1 MSAFTAGMKRTL
13 GAAAAIAFSAGLLAG
28 VSDTRVQ
35 AREKK
40 VEEAA
45 KGPKLTE
52 AVRKQLLDAQ
62 TKQKAGDNAG
72 ALAALRLAEQ
82 VPARTADDNFYIANL
97 KISVAQASKDNAL
110 LKEALQ
116 NALDSGQTSPEQ
128 TLTFTR
134 ILGDMAANAKDYP
147 TALRYYEAVAKLKPN
162 DTELTANIAKLKF
175 DNKSLPLPDRIAALR
190 TATEMA
196 ERAGQKPEEFL
207 YKARLSLAYDAKLAT
222 EANAAAQALVRAYP
236 SAPNWES
243 AAYVFRGN
251 LKLDDQTDLDTYR
264 LQRATGAMTGEG
276 QYLDYAQVAQLRGL
290 PGESRAVLAEGVAK
304 KVLDPSKPGYQELAR
319 VLTPAKVAAD
329 RASLPASE
337 KQAASSPTGK
347 LANATA
353 DGYFAHGDYARAVAL
368 YRLALSKGG
377 VDTARANMR
386 LGVALAMTGDK
397 AGADSALKAV
407 SRRTARDAGAIL
419 ADLARAEGVRPGRAR
434 WIFRRRA
441 RIGRRW
447 KSRSA

>member
-1 MSAFTAGMKRTL
+1 MSAFKDGMKRML
-13 GAAAAIAFSAGLLAG
+13 GAAAAIAFVAGLLAG

-72 ALAALRLAEQ
+72 ALVALRAAEQ
-82 VPARTADDNFYIANL
+82 VPGRTPDDNFYIANI
-97 KISVAQASKDNAL
+97 KISVAQATKDNAL

-116 NALDSGQTSPEQ
+116 NALDSGQTNPEQ

-147 TALRYYEAVAKLKPN
+147 TAVRYYEAVAKLKPN
-162 DTELTANIAKLKF
+162 DLEVTANIAKLKF
-175 DNKSLPLPDRIAALR
+175 DNKSLPVADRIAALKN
-190 TATEMA
+190 ATEIA
-196 ERAGQKPEEFL
+196 ERAGQKAEEFL
-207 YKARLSLAYDAKLAT
+207 YQARLSLAYDAKLVT
-222 EANAAAQALVRAYP
+222 ETNPAAQALIRAYP
-236 SAPNWES
+236 KPKNWES
-243 AAYVFRGN
+243 AIYTFRGN

-276 QYLDYAQVAQLRGL
+276 QYLDYAQTAQLRGL

-304 KVLDPSKPGYQELAR
+304 KAIDPAKPGYQELAR
-319 VLTPAKVAAD
+319 VVTPAKVAAD

-337 KQAASSPTGK
+337 KQATASATGK

-353 DGYFAHGDYARAVAL
+353 DGYFAHGDYAKAATL
-368 YRLALSKGG
+368 YRLALSKGA
-377 VDTARANMR
+377 VDTARVNTR
-386 LGVALAMTGDK
+386 LGVALGMSGDK
-397 AGADSALKAV
+397 AGAEAALKAV
-407 SRRTARDAGAIL
+407 TGEPRATL
-419 ADLARAEGVRPGRAR
+419 AQYWLIWLAQKA
-434 WIFRRRA
+434 
-441 RIGRRW
+441 
-447 KSRSA
+447 